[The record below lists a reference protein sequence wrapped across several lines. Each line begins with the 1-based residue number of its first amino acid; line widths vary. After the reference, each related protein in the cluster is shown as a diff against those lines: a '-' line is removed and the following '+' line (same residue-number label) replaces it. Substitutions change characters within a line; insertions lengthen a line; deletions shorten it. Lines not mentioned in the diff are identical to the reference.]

1 MAVQPHHVHT
11 LNMVQYARHMCSAL
25 HEVSEVTQALCN
37 EFSVSIRTQVL
48 YCHVLLRSS
57 DTLCDGIDSGMS
69 AGPRYSDWPRIKAQ
83 GRGRGKGG
91 GGGTIGLACP
101 RSCHVK
107 ISSSSSSPGPS
118 SSSAR
123 NTQGG
128 GKEDSMTV
136 SVLVRKLLP
145 GM

>member
-48 YCHVLLRSS
+48 YCRVLLRSS

-91 GGGTIGLACP
+91 GGNN
-101 RSCHVK
+101 R
-107 ISSSSSSPGPS
+107 
-118 SSSAR
+118 
-123 NTQGG
+123 
-128 GKEDSMTV
+128 
-136 SVLVRKLLP
+136 P
-145 GM
+145 GMPPELSRKNIFILFLSWSFLFLRPEHTGRREGGQHDC